1 MNRLGATLGPHTF
14 VGGLRAQ
21 APLFIIHC
29 IDTIDR
35 DGASDL
41 RCPSGKKRA
50 SCTARARSR
59 TCSQDREVSIVE
71 STGILGLDCDLALD
85 RL

>member
-41 RCPSGKKRA
+41 RCPSGKQSQLHGKSA
-50 SCTARARSR
+50 LKDLFTGSR
-59 TCSQDREVSIVE
+59 GV
-71 STGILGLDCDLALD
+71 DC
-85 RL
+85 RKHGHIGT

>member
-41 RCPSGKKRA
+41 RCPSGKQSQLHRKSA
-50 SCTARARSR
+50 LKDLFTGSR
-59 TCSQDREVSIVE
+59 GV
-71 STGILGLDCDLALD
+71 DC
-85 RL
+85 RKHGHIGT